1 MSRVLGASSGSSII
15 IIFIIIII
23 INIIITSQLLVA
35 RRGCGH
41 EVLMAKDHALSSI
54 KLWNR

>member
-15 IIFIIIII
+15 IFIIIINI
-23 INIIITSQLLVA
+23 IIITSQLLVA